1 MESQPASPGSRAH
14 GRALGRWAHP
24 DEAPGLT
31 PTVRSYLDANVGRA
45 TPWPMVEPCWSQ
57 IADIELP
64 QNLLTVLSGIVG
76 ADHVS
81 QKPSD
86 RLRAGSGAS
95 YLDLIRLRSGDVSD
109 VPAAVVAPRNHDET
123 IAVIQACEMAGVA
136 IVPTGGGTSVVG
148 GLAARGLRI
157 AILTYRMR
165 DVINVDEQSHVV
177 RVQAG
182 ITGPLLEPILAARGL
197 TLGHLPQ
204 SWEQASIGGYVATRS
219 AGQASSGYG
228 RSDDMVEGVRL
239 AAPIGE
245 WRVGHTPASAAG
257 PHLLELVIGS
267 EGSLGV
273 ITEVDLRVRS
283 LPRSRKYEAFMMPS
297 FEAGLE
303 MFRALAHAGISADVM
318 RLSDAPETQTTM
330 LMSAPDGVA
339 GRALNGYLRGRG
351 VDRQTRSLVILG
363 WEGRDNQDVSR
374 RRSAAKS
381 FLRRWN
387 AVSLPGKPGESWRR
401 HRFSGPYLRDSL
413 IDAGYLVETL
423 ETATRW
429 SNVLELRSAIH
440 EALTSSLTSSSTTPY
455 VMTHVSHVYET
466 GASLYTTVITVADR
480 NDPLGQWRQAKIE
493 ATNAIMAKGGTVTH
507 HHAIGRDHA
516 PWLLSEV
523 GEPGITL
530 LRSVKAVFDPRGICN
545 PGVLGL

>member
-1 MESQPASPGSRAH
+1 MESQPASLGSRAH
-14 GRALGRWAHP
+14 GRAMGRWAHL
-24 DEAPGLT
+24 DEAPALT
-31 PTVRSYLDANVGRA
+31 PTVRGYLDANVGRA
-45 TPWPMVEPCWSQ
+45 TPWPTVDPDWSQ
-57 IADIELP
+57 IANSELP
-64 QNLLTVLSGIVG
+64 RNLFTVLSGIVG

-81 QKPSD
+81 QKPVD

-123 IAVIQACEMAGVA
+123 IAVIQACDEAGVA

-148 GLAARGLRI
+148 GLAARGPRI
-157 AILTYRMR
+157 AIRTYRMR
-165 DVINVDEQSHVV
+165 DVINVDERSHVV
-177 RVQAG
+177 RVQSG

-257 PHLLELVIGS
+257 PHLLEVVIGS

-303 MFRALAHAGISADVM
+303 LFRALAQAGISADVM

-330 LMSAPDGVA
+330 LMSAPGGVA
-339 GRALNGYLRGRG
+339 GRAINGYLRGRG
-351 VDRQTRSLVILG
+351 VDRQTQSLAILG
-363 WEGRDNQDVSR
+363 WEGRDHQAVTR

-381 FLRRWN
+381 FLRQWN
-387 AVSLPGKPGESWRR
+387 AVSLSGKPGESWRR

-413 IDAGYLVETL
+413 MDAGYLVETL

-440 EALTSSLTSSSTTPY
+440 EALASTLTSGSTTPY

-466 GASLYTTVITVADR
+466 GASLYTTVIAVADR
-480 NDPLGQWRQAKIE
+480 DDPQGQWRQAKKE
-493 ATNAIMAKGGTVTH
+493 ATNAIIAKGGTVTH
-507 HHAIGRDHA
+507 HHAVGRDHA

-523 GEPGITL
+523 GEPGIAL